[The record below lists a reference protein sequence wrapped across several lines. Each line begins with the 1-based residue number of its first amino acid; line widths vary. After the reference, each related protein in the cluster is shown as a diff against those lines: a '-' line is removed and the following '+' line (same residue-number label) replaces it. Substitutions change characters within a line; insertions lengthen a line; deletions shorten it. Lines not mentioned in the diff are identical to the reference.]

1 MPSRRFL
8 KPLLSAVILAIV
20 AVLGAGAASAHSGH
34 AHGVTNGAVMAI
46 PMAPVSAEPVSVAP
60 TAAMTSDT
68 GLEIETATA
77 MSFDVAVHGAPVRDP
92 PGAGCVGMCCD
103 TTHCGGCVKIAFGK
117 ASLPAPL
124 LRSWLPA
131 SVESRKLIGRLA
143 EGPNE
148 PPRTFI

>member
-1 MPSRRFL
+1 MPSRRSL
-8 KPLLSAVILAIV
+8 APLLSAVILAI
-20 AVLGAGAASAHSGH
+20 AAFLGAGAANAHPGH
-34 AHGVTNGAVMAI
+34 GHGVTNDAVMPIQASAVAE
-46 PMAPVSAEPVSVAP
+46 APVA
-60 TAAMTSDT
+60 AAMSSETV
-68 GLEIETATA
+68 LEIEAATA
-77 MSFDVAVHGAPVRDP
+77 MSVDVAVHGAPVRNT

-103 TTHCGGCVKIAFGK
+103 NTHCGGCVKVAFGK

-124 LRSWLPA
+124 LRSWLPT